1 MADPNVIQLIS
12 FQSEA
17 AFSVSVFVW
26 TGVKDCIAST
36 AHGSVLLVSIA
47 LLDRGRQML
56 GKMHP
61 EMADIPEEDL
71 YMSIGNC
78 IVVVAAHACDGTVSS
93 ENRCL
98 VGNAVAWLVGNVN
111 GNGSDTIPLH
121 AVGFEG
127 YLDGGLKWF
136 VILIAMVGLSQ
147 YMQPSKEFY
156 WRAIVCKAQY
166 FVCMIGRSN
175 VSHVARCK
183 VNPSDAFVISYDMNV
198 FAHVLISGFFEV
210 NRRVKLQ
217 LLSIAFEDKHGCLAS
232 AKALHLLLGCWSVPL
247 IVQAD
252 DHASQIK
259 SSCSICLWTGS
270 KSSAQIIPRS
280 VADKRK
286 CDRIEHLVAY
296 LYGVV
301 RAK

>member
-1 MADPNVIQLIS
+1 
-12 FQSEA
+12 
-17 AFSVSVFVW
+17 
-26 TGVKDCIAST
+26 
-36 AHGSVLLVSIA
+36 
-47 LLDRGRQML
+47 ML

-78 IVVVAAHACDGTVSS
+78 IVVVVAAHACDGTVSS

-98 VGNAVAWLVGNVN
+98 VGNAVASLVGNVN

-127 YLDGGLKWF
+127 YLDGGLNLF
-136 VILIAMVGLSQ
+136 VILIAIVGLSQ

-156 WRAIVCKAQY
+156 WRAFVYKAQW
-166 FVCMIGRSN
+166 FVCMKGRSN
-175 VSHVARCK
+175 VSHVASHK
-183 VNPSDAFVISYDMNV
+183 VIQLDAFVVGHDMNV

-217 LLSIAFEDKHGCLAS
+217 LLSIAFEDKYGCLAS
-232 AKALHLLLGCWSVPL
+232 AKALYLLLGCWSVPL

-252 DHASQIK
+252 DHALQIQ

-270 KSSAQIIPRS
+270 KSSAQITP
-280 VADKRK
+280 
-286 CDRIEHLVAY
+286 
-296 LYGVV
+296 
-301 RAK
+301 

>member
-1 MADPNVIQLIS
+1 M
-12 FQSEA
+12 
-17 AFSVSVFVW
+17 
-26 TGVKDCIAST
+26 
-36 AHGSVLLVSIA
+36 SIA

-78 IVVVAAHACDGTVSS
+78 IVVIVVAAHACDGTVSS

-111 GNGSDTIPLH
+111 GNGSDPVALH

-175 VSHVARCK
+175 VSHVASHK
-183 VNPSDAFVISYDMNV
+183 VIQSDASVVGYDMNV
-198 FAHVLISGFFEV
+198 FAHVLISGIFEV
-210 NRRVKLQ
+210 NRRVKIH
-217 LLSIAFEDKHGCLAS
+217 LLSIAFEEGYGCLAS
-232 AKALHLLLGCWSVPL
+232 AKALQLLLGCLSVPL
-247 IVQAD
+247 IVQVD
-252 DHASQIK
+252 DRASQIK
-259 SSCSICLWTGS
+259 SSCNFCLWTGS
-270 KSSAQIIPRS
+270 KTSAHVIPQS
-280 VADKRK
+280 VSDKRK
-286 CDRIEHLVAY
+286 CDRIERVGGTAY
-296 LYGVV
+296 WYGVV
-301 RAK
+301 RA